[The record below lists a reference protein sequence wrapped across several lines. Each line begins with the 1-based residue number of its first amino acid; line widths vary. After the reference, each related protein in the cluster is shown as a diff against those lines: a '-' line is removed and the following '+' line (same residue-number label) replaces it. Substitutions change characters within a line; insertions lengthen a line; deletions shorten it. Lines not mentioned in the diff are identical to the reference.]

1 MIWRLGAIIVL
12 LMALLAGCLGWSTTE
27 KLAMSP
33 LYQVTTEEYQDIR
46 GDFTVD
52 TFLLYKDI
60 SMAGNTVVTVDRWT
74 PPMHYTARV
83 RYVAQGWRF
92 MEQLLL
98 QTDTQLY
105 TLKDDSPYREVFQG
119 RGGVVEEIVTVSLT
133 DEIVADLQTTDT
145 LRLQYYAGPV
155 SILSEG
161 LAALQIFLSE

>member
-1 MIWRLGAIIVL
+1 MIWKVGIVVL
-12 LMALLAGCLGWSTTE
+12 VITGLAGCLGLSTTE

-52 TFLLYKDI
+52 TFLLYKDV
-60 SMAGNTVVTVDRWT
+60 SMAGNTVVTVDRWK
-74 PPMHYTARV
+74 PPTHHTARV
-83 RYVAQGWRF
+83 RYVANGWRF

-119 RGGVVEEIVTVSLT
+119 RGGVIEEIVTVDLT
-133 DEIVADLQTTDT
+133 DEILADLRKTDT
-145 LRLQYYAGPV
+145 LQIQYYAGPV
-155 SILSEG
+155 SIPSEG
-161 LAALQIFLSE
+161 ITALQTFLHH